1 MSDYVAKGGTTAL
14 GVIGTA
20 LGSLATLGNL
30 GTWGNIHSTNG
41 GICER
46 DLCFLNQISQK
57 DSEIAQYKSEKYADN
72 VGLELYKY
80 IDGRLRGIEATIN
93 ENNTTQLLVNE
104 KLTSANVALATQLNQ
119 IAKVVGDIT
128 GTAVKQNM
136 VVDFGC
142 CCG

>member
-14 GVIGTA
+14 GVIGTT

-30 GTWGNIHSTNG
+30 GRWGNTYNANG

-80 IDGRLRGIEATIN
+80 IDGRLRGIEETIS

-104 KLTSANVALATQLNQ
+104 KLTSANVALATQLTQ

>member
-14 GVIGTA
+14 GVIGTT

-57 DSEIAQYKSEKYADN
+57 DSEIVLYKSEKYADN

-142 CCG
+142 CGG